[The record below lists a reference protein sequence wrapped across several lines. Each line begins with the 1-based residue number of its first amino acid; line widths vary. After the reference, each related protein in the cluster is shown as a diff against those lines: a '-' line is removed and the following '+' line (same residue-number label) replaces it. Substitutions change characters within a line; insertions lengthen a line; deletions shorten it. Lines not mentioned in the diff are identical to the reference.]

1 MILLADHFSA
11 PAPAPLALA
20 DHASGSVTLAVG
32 DGTMIVTM
40 AAAAANPT
48 FDSDRLTFDITYHT
62 FDEAA

>member
-1 MILLADHFSA
+1 MILLADHFAA
-11 PAPAPLALA
+11 PSPLALA

-48 FDSDRLTFDITYHT
+48 FDSTQLTFDITYHT